1 MSVAATAPVQT
12 ASTTQTKTRGGGG
25 RSSPLSKAVFA
36 LTLLILTAVF
46 LGPLAWMFLT
56 SFKTPEGAT
65 SIPPAWIP
73 DPGTVDGYR
82 PLLDTASET
91 PVIRWFFNSLAAAAA
106 NSILVTATAAL
117 AAYALARLDFP
128 GKKLMFGLIIATLFI
143 PGFLFLI
150 PNYIIINS
158 IGWLDTL
165 WAVIVPSAG
174 GAFGVF
180 FLRQFF
186 LSLPMELEEAA
197 YVDGAGPFRIFWSV
211 VLPLSKP
218 ALATLAM
225 LAFLT
230 NWNDFLW
237 PLYVLFS
244 AEQQTLPAGLA
255 TLQNA
260 NAVRYDLL
268 MAGAMIAALPVL
280 LLYVVAQRF
289 VIEGVSRTGLK
300 G

>member
-1 MSVAATAPVQT
+1 MTAVVEGTPPITTDPDGDRPARTPGGAKRVVQYVVLGVLT
-12 ASTTQTKTRGGGG
+12 ILFV
-25 RSSPLSKAVFA
+25 SPLVWMAV
-36 LTLLILTAVF
+36 
-46 LGPLAWMFLT
+46 T
-56 SFKTPEGAT
+56 SFKTQADAIDPT
-65 SIPPAWIP
+65 PQWIP
-73 DPGTVDGYR
+73 RNPTTSAY
-82 PLLDTASET
+82 DTMLGNADT
-91 PVIRWFFNSLAAAAA
+91 PVLRWFLNSVLAATGQAL
-106 NSILVTATAAL
+106 LVVATAAL
-117 AAYALARLDFP
+117 AAYALARMDFA
-128 GKKLMFGLIIATLFI
+128 GKKLIFGTIVATLFVPAVI
-143 PGFLFLI
+143 LII
-150 PNYIIINS
+150 PNYIIIS
-158 IGWLDTL
+158 KFAWLDSLT
-165 WAVIVPSAG
+165 AVVVPGAA

-186 LSLPMELEEAA
+186 ASLPMELEEAA

-218 ALATLAM
+218 ALATLAL

-280 LLYVVAQRF
+280 LLYLVAQRF

>member
-1 MSVAATAPVQT
+1 VTTFVEGTAPVT
-12 ASTTQTKTRGGGG
+12 DNPSDGPRRGRRPGGAK
-25 RSSPLSKAVFA
+25 RALLYAVLIILTILFVSPLVYMAV
-36 LTLLILTAVF
+36 
-46 LGPLAWMFLT
+46 T
-56 SFKTPEGAT
+56 SFKTQADAISPD
-65 SIPPAWIP
+65 PQWIP
-73 DPGTVDGYR
+73 ADPT
-82 PLLDTASET
+82 TAAYDATLGSSDT
-91 PVIRWFFNSLAAAAA
+91 PVLRWFANSVLAATAQ
-106 NSILVTATAAL
+106 SLLVVATAAL
-117 AAYALARLDFP
+117 AAYALARMNFR
-128 GKKLMFGLIIATLFI
+128 GKRLIFGTIVATLFVPAVI
-143 PGFLFLI
+143 LII
-150 PNYIIINS
+150 PNYIIVS
-158 IGWLDTL
+158 EFAWLDSLT
-165 WAVIVPSAG
+165 AVIVPGAAS
-174 GAFGVF
+174 AFGVF

-186 LSLPMELEEAA
+186 LSLPLELEEAA

-218 ALATLAM
+218 ALATLAL

-268 MAGAMIAALPVL
+268 MAGAMIAAVPVL
-280 LLYVVAQRF
+280 LLYLVAQRF

>member
-1 MSVAATAPVQT
+1 MTTFVEGTAPITDNPPEGPRRGGRPGRAKRVLQYAVLIILTILFVSPLVYMAVTSFKTQADAISPDPQWIPADPTTAAYDATLGSSDTPVLRWFANSVVAATAQSV
-12 ASTTQTKTRGGGG
+12 
-25 RSSPLSKAVFA
+25 
-36 LTLLILTAVF
+36 
-46 LGPLAWMFLT
+46 
-56 SFKTPEGAT
+56 
-65 SIPPAWIP
+65 
-73 DPGTVDGYR
+73 
-82 PLLDTASET
+82 
-91 PVIRWFFNSLAAAAA
+91 
-106 NSILVTATAAL
+106 LVVATAAL
-117 AAYALARLDFP
+117 AAYALARMNFR
-128 GKKLMFGLIIATLFI
+128 GKRLIFGTIVATLFVPAVI
-143 PGFLFLI
+143 LII
-150 PNYIIINS
+150 PNYIIIS
-158 IGWLDTL
+158 EFAWLDSLT
-165 WAVIVPSAG
+165 AVIVPGAAS
-174 GAFGVF
+174 AFGVF

-186 LSLPMELEEAA
+186 TSLPEELEEAA

-211 VLPLSKP
+211 VLPLSRP

-280 LLYVVAQRF
+280 LLYLVAQRF

>member
-1 MSVAATAPVQT
+1 VTTFVEGTAPVT
-12 ASTTQTKTRGGGG
+12 DNPPEGPRRGGRPG
-25 RSSPLSKAVFA
+25 RAKRIVQYAVLIVLTILFLSPLIYMAV
-36 LTLLILTAVF
+36 
-46 LGPLAWMFLT
+46 T
-56 SFKTPEGAT
+56 SFKTQADAISPE
-65 SIPPAWIP
+65 PQWIP
-73 DPGTVDGYR
+73 ANPTTSAYDVMLGSD
-82 PLLDTASET
+82 DT
-91 PVIRWFFNSLAAAAA
+91 PVLRWAFNSVLAATAQAL
-106 NSILVTATAAL
+106 LVVATAAL
-117 AAYALARLDFP
+117 AAYALARMDFR
-128 GKKLMFGLIIATLFI
+128 GKRLIFGTIVATLFVPAVI
-143 PGFLFLI
+143 LII
-150 PNYIIINS
+150 PNYIIIS
-158 IGWLDTL
+158 EFAWLDSLT
-165 WAVIVPSAG
+165 AVIVPGAAS
-174 GAFGVF
+174 AFGVF

-186 LSLPMELEEAA
+186 TSLPEELEEAA

-218 ALATLAM
+218 ALATLAL

-280 LLYVVAQRF
+280 LLYLAAQRF

>member
-1 MSVAATAPVQT
+1 MTTFVEGTAPVT
-12 ASTTQTKTRGGGG
+12 DNPPEGPRRGGRPGG
-25 RSSPLSKAVFA
+25 VRRVLQYAVLIILTILFVSPLVYMAV
-36 LTLLILTAVF
+36 
-46 LGPLAWMFLT
+46 T
-56 SFKTPEGAT
+56 SFKTQADAISPD
-65 SIPPAWIP
+65 PQWIP
-73 DPGTVDGYR
+73 ADPT
-82 PLLDTASET
+82 TAAYDATLGSSDT
-91 PVIRWFFNSLAAAAA
+91 PVLRWFLNSVLAATAQ
-106 NSILVTATAAL
+106 SLLVVATAAL
-117 AAYALARLDFP
+117 AAYALARMNFR
-128 GKKLMFGLIIATLFI
+128 GKRLIFGTIVATLFVPAVI
-143 PGFLFLI
+143 LII
-150 PNYIIINS
+150 PNYIIIS
-158 IGWLDTL
+158 EFAWLDSLT
-165 WAVIVPSAG
+165 AVIVPGAAS
-174 GAFGVF
+174 AFGVF

-186 LSLPMELEEAA
+186 TSLPEELEEAA

-218 ALATLAM
+218 ALATLAL

-280 LLYVVAQRF
+280 LLYLVAQRF